1 MHFGSRGFGHGIL
14 VSGVLIGPAAL
25 VFWGF
30 LLQMRGGDLDA
41 IWHGDPLAFGM
52 GGAVIFALIVGFLA
66 TSVYV
71 IVLKVLHHRSLAAK
85 GSQPVHL
92 PGWIRR

>member
-71 IVLKVLHHRSLAAK
+71 IVLKVLHHRYLAAK